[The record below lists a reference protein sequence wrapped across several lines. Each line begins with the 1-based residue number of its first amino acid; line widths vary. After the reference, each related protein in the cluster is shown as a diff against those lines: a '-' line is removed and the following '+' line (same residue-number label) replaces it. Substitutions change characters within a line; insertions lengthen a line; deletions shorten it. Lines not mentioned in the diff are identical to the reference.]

1 MKLHY
6 SLRECKKCGGLLEE
20 PAASATVVCHSCGA
34 EAQFLLFP
42 SLSRANPAGVIG
54 ETVSSQE
61 DAVCFFHAGKRAAA
75 ACDSCGRFLCQLCRL
90 EWGSRILC
98 PTCISAAEKNSDLV
112 TRSRTLDD
120 SIALGIG
127 GFSFLLYF
135 ISFLI
140 APVTLVFA
148 IRSFRT
154 KGSLVRRN
162 RIRAWIAIVF
172 ALLQIGGTAWF
183 VFYVLIRSKV

>member
-6 SLRECKKCGGLLEE
+6 SLRECKQCGGLLEE
-20 PAASATVVCHSCGA
+20 PAADASIVCHSCGA
-34 EAQFLLFP
+34 EALFLLFP
-42 SLSRANPAGVIG
+42 ALSRASHAGEIG
-54 ETVSSQE
+54 ESVASPE
-61 DAVCFFHAGKRAAA
+61 DAACFFHAGKRAAA
-75 ACDSCGRFLCQLCRL
+75 ACHACGRFLCQLCRL

-98 PTCISAAEKNSDLV
+98 PTCVSAAEKDTDLV

-135 ISFLI
+135 ISFLT

-162 RIRAWIAIVF
+162 RIRAWIAILF
-172 ALLQIGGTAWF
+172 ALVQLGGTAWF